1 MHPDLEIAQYGA
13 AGLLLVLALALT
25 GGLMFLSHLVS
36 VSNPTKEK
44 QMSYECGEDPVG
56 TAWLRF
62 NIRFYVV
69 ALVFVLFDVEM
80 ALIYPIAAIFKNIT
94 SDPKN
99 WIGAVAVFSEVAFF
113 LAVLFLGLVYIW
125 AKGDLGWIRTFK
137 RSTDQGLRSWKLG
150 KATQAPMIPIAPYDK
165 RHADV
170 ESANASKTVPEAK
183 GI

>member
-1 MHPDLEIAQYGA
+1 MHPELEIAQYGA
-13 AGLLLVLALALT
+13 AGLLLCLALALT
-25 GGLMFLSHLVS
+25 AGLMFLSHLVS
-36 VSNPTKEK
+36 VRNPTVEK

-80 ALIYPIAAIFKNIT
+80 ALIYPIAAIFKDVT
-94 SDPKN
+94 SNPKN
-99 WIGAVAVFSEVAFF
+99 WSGALTIFSEVAFF
-113 LAVLFLGLVYIW
+113 IVVLFLGLVYIW
-125 AKGDLGWIRTFK
+125 AKGDLGWVRTYK
-137 RSTDQGLRSWKLG
+137 KSTDQGLRSWTLG

-165 RHADV
+165 RHADA
-170 ESANASKTVPEAK
+170 ELPGASKPVPEAK

>member
-1 MHPDLEIAQYGA
+1 MHPNLEISQYGA
-13 AGLLLVLALALT
+13 AGLLLVLAGALT
-25 GGLMFLSHLVS
+25 GGLMFLSHSLS

-56 TAWLRF
+56 SAWLRF

-80 ALIYPIAAIFKNIT
+80 ALIYPIAAIFKDVT
-94 SDPKN
+94 SNPAN
-99 WIGAVAVFSEVAFF
+99 WVGAVAVFSEVAFF
-113 LAVLFLGLVYIW
+113 LVVLFLGLVYIW
-125 AKGDLGWIRTFK
+125 AKGDLGWVRTYK
-137 RSTDQGLRSWKLG
+137 RATDQGLRSWTLG

-165 RHADV
+165 RHADIDV
-170 ESANASKTVPEAK
+170 PGASKPVSEAK

>member
-1 MHPDLEIAQYGA
+1 MHPELEIAQYGA
-13 AGLLLVLALALT
+13 AGLLLCLAFALT
-25 GGLMFLSHLVS
+25 AGLMFLSHLVS
-36 VSNPTKEK
+36 VRNPTVEK

-80 ALIYPIAAIFKNIT
+80 ALIYPIAAIFKDVT
-94 SDPKN
+94 SNPNN
-99 WIGAVAVFSEVAFF
+99 WAGAVAIFSEVAFF
-113 LAVLFLGLVYIW
+113 IVVLFLGLVYIW
-125 AKGDLGWIRTFK
+125 AKGDLGWVRTFK
-137 RSTDQGLRSWKLG
+137 KSTDQGLRSWTLG

-170 ESANASKTVPEAK
+170 EKPGASKPVPEAK